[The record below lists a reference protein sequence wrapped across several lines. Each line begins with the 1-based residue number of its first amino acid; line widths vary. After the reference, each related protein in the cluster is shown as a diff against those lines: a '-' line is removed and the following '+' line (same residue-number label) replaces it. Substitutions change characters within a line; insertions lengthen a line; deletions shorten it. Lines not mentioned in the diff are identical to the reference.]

1 VIRVLVIHPDTR
13 TAASLARALAD
24 EKMMPTVVCDRS
36 EALRQLDSNPPDA
49 VILAAV
55 PCNGWSEDLCRAV
68 CRRTLV
74 PLLVVAALEDNDLVQ
89 QLLAA
94 GADAHVLEPLAA
106 EVLVAQLWA
115 LLRRV
120 GLVSNASTA

>member
-1 VIRVLVIHPDTR
+1 VIRVLVIHPDSK
-13 TAASLARALAD
+13 TAASVARALAD
-24 EKMMPTVVCDRS
+24 EKMMPTVVCDRA
-36 EALRQLDSNPPDA
+36 EALRQLESNPPDA

-68 CRRTLV
+68 CHRTLV
-74 PLLVVAALEDNDLVQ
+74 PLLVVAAQEDNYLLQ

-94 GADAHVLEPLAA
+94 GADAHVLEPFAA

-120 GLVSNASTA
+120 GLVGSPCTA